1 MEVFV
6 YLWNIK
12 KLKQSIV
19 ENGIAEK
26 DIFKIIFLMTC
37 VVFVVM
43 FLKYINYIDICFLIY
58 PQSFIS
64 LAIYLFCIYLCFKQN
79 QRGDN
84 CQFLEKFTVLS
95 LVVVLRLSVIY
106 VPIFIV
112 INFLLPS
119 FFYSD
124 FLTKNKEYMVY
135 IIDGIRGL
143 NFLIIMNLHFKS
155 FYKDNNLK
163 SQQYSLSTMQN

>member
-43 FLKYINYIDICFLIY
+43 FLKYINYIDICFIIF
-58 PQSFIS
+58 PQNYVS
-64 LAIYLFCIYLCFKQN
+64 LSIYLFCIYTCFKQN

-95 LVVVLRLSVIY
+95 LVVVLQLSVIY

-112 INFLLPS
+112 INFVIPS
-119 FFYSD
+119 FFYGD
-124 FLTKNKEYMVY
+124 FLVENKEYINY
-135 IIDGIRGL
+135 FIGGIYEF

-155 FYKDNNLK
+155 FWKDNNTK
-163 SQQYSLSTMQN
+163 SQQNSLSTAQN

>member
-1 MEVFV
+1 V
-6 YLWNIK
+6 YLWNVK
-12 KLKQSIV
+12 KLKESIV
-19 ENGIAEK
+19 ENGVAEK
-26 DIFKIIFLMTC
+26 DIFKIMFLISC

-43 FLKYINYIDICFLIY
+43 LLKYINYIDIRFLIY
-58 PQSFIS
+58 PQSYVS
-64 LAIYLFCIYLCFKQN
+64 LAIYLFCIYFCFKQN

-84 CQFLEKFTVLS
+84 YQFLEKFTVLS
-95 LVVVLRLSVIY
+95 VVVVLRLSVIY

-112 INFLLPS
+112 INYVLPS

-155 FYKDNNLK
+155 FCKDSKLK
-163 SQQYSLSTMQN
+163 SQKYSLSTVQN